1 MPYDLLGV
9 LRYMGLDILTP
20 DLYNLFVDSLKICF
34 YVFPCLICP
43 HQKKRK
49 SKACRSHLI

>member
-34 YVFPCLICP
+34 YVFSLFNMSAS
-43 HQKKRK
+43 KKTK